1 MLTAQ
6 SPLDDVSYRELMLP
20 REVPASEHEPMNGL
34 FAPMY
39 PELLR
44 LAASKVRQY
53 RPDPHLDA
61 TSVLH
66 ESYLRLTHMSGDAQF
81 SEPGYFLAYASR
93 VIRSV
98 IVDFVRSARSERR
111 GGDCDHVSIE
121 AIDETFDCSAGYVE
135 LQDALSQLEVVSPRV
150 ARVVEARFF
159 VGLSEQETATQMG
172 VTTRTVQRDLEKAKK
187 LLTGL
192 LHS

>member
-1 MLTAQ
+1 MHCHNLVDE
-6 SPLDDVSYRELMLP
+6 SLCRFYVPLHL
-20 REVPASEHEPMNGL
+20 
-34 FAPMY
+34 
-39 PELLR
+39 
-44 LAASKVRQY
+44 K
-53 RPDPHLDA
+53 PH
-61 TSVLH
+61 
-66 ESYLRLTHMSGDAQF
+66 
-81 SEPGYFLAYASR
+81 
-93 VIRSV
+93 
-98 IVDFVRSARSERR
+98 
-111 GGDCDHVSIE
+111 
-121 AIDETFDCSAGYVE
+121 CSAGYVE